1 MKNRWIAL
9 LLVSSALAGPLYAAT
24 YYVDDDVAI
33 AMARSRMPA
42 PVQDGST
49 EYPFGTIEQAI
60 EIAADGDTIVV
71 APGYYL
77 SPDPWKY
84 AELGFKGKSVRLV
97 GSAPTDFS
105 VVEQTV
111 LCGVIVFDGVEDANS
126 LLQGFKIQNYD
137 CGGILGNGTQATISH
152 CILSGNG
159 PCGTTVIKDVKGPIR
174 NCLIVDNTTFHD
186 CGTGPVV
193 SGCPTL
199 INCTIANNLTGVEID
214 NEDLTDRDHV
224 FLKNCILHA
233 NQSAQI
239 LTRWTGAI
247 SPRRPIEYCLLG
259 PSTTSGATATRG
271 GVWTTG
277 AMYADPC
284 FVQVGSWVD
293 APTTGSQT
301 ATRTG
306 DGASMIGT
314 KLLIEGDYHLRTE
327 GWRWSPKPMHGSNWY
342 YDATTSPAVDAGD
355 PMDLLDE
362 ELERAPDDLE
372 GRWGFNH
379 AIDMGAYGGTTQ
391 GSLSPTFGEAPGVG
405 AVDLRDY
412 WPLAMGNSWTVR
424 NPGGAKAS
432 TLQAYSLSIM
442 GYEGVALSMR
452 DAPDWAPTV
461 YCISF
466 NRTLYMTQAATAL
479 YRLPTITDPLQAQ
492 YPLYLISGST
502 IRTPINPF
510 AKGGSQ
516 YKDALVVRTT
526 LDEALSGTNLDRTP
540 FVVGTWADVITLRAQ
555 NADGTPGEL
564 ITIFARGFGPL
575 MIAGQ
580 PVERASVGSRSFRAA
595 GITDTGTARR

>member
-42 PVQDGST
+42 PVQDGSV
-49 EYPFGTIEQAI
+49 EHPFGTIEQAI

-71 APGYYL
+71 APGWYL
-77 SPDPWKY
+77 SPDPWQY
-84 AELGFKGKSVRLV
+84 AELNFKGKSVRLV
-97 GSAPTDFS
+97 GSAPTDFG

-111 LCGVIVFDGVEDANS
+111 LCGVIVFDGIEDANS
-126 LLQGFKIQNYD
+126 LLQGFKIQNHT
-137 CGGILGNGTQATISH
+137 CGGILGNGTQATVSH

-159 PCGTTVIKDVKGPIR
+159 PCGATVIKDVKGPIR

-214 NEDLTDRDHV
+214 NEDLTDPEHV
-224 FLKNCILHA
+224 FLKNCILHG

-239 LTRWTGAI
+239 LTRWTGTI
-247 SPRRPIEYCLLG
+247 FPRRPIEYCLLG
-259 PSTTSGATATRG
+259 PSTSSSATATRG
-271 GVWTTG
+271 GGWVRG
-277 AMYADPC
+277 DMYADPC
-284 FVQVGSWVD
+284 FVQAGRWVD
-293 APTTGSQT
+293 APTGSRT
-301 ATRTG
+301 TTRTG

-314 KLLIEGDYHLRTE
+314 RLLIEGDYHLRTE
-327 GWRWSPKPMHGSNWY
+327 GWRWNPKSLHGSNWY
-342 YDATTSPAVDAGD
+342 YDATTSRAVDAGD

-362 ELERAPDDLE
+362 EPERAPDDPE

-391 GSLSPTFGEAPGVG
+391 GSLSPTYGEAPGVG
-405 AVDLRDY
+405 AVDLRNY

-424 NPGGAKAS
+424 AADGVKAS
-432 TLQAYSLSIM
+432 TLQAYSLSIA

-461 YCISF
+461 YCIHF
-466 NRTLYMTQAATAL
+466 NRTLYMTQTATAL

-492 YPLYLISGST
+492 YPLYLIPGST
-502 IRTPINPF
+502 IRIPIDPF

-526 LDEALSGTNLDRTP
+526 LDEALSGSDLDRTP
-540 FVVGTWADVITLRAQ
+540 FVVGTWADVIALRAQ
-555 NADGTPGEL
+555 NADGTAGEL

-595 GITDTGTARR
+595 GITDTGAARR